1 DGSVN
6 GFGWSNIYSIHAGLK
21 FWPTEQVALRGGYNY
36 SQNPVP
42 DSLAMVNLPAPGIVQ
57 HHVTV
62 GAGFNLSRRL

>member
-1 DGSVN
+1 
-6 GFGWSNIYSIHAGLK
+6 
-21 FWPTEQVALRGGYNY
+21 VALRGGYNY